1 MSKTGHTI
9 GYTVYW
15 RIWFLLLIL
24 TLTMVLVDQVSVP
37 RAALVSILFSAMLAK
52 AVLIAAYF
60 MHLRFEKVSLAV
72 IVGVGIL
79 ATAAVL
85 FLLIAPDGARI
96 LRLSSG

>member
-1 MSKTGHTI
+1 MG
-9 GYTVYW
+9 
-15 RIWFLLLIL
+15 WFFLLIL

-37 RAALVSILFSAMLAK
+37 RAALVSILVSAMLAK
-52 AVLIAAYF
+52 AVLIATCF

-85 FLLIAPDGARI
+85 FFLIAPDGARI